1 MRLKKWINSKAPKKW
16 GLSKK
21 HKKMIDKIRNLKERF
36 INASSQEKE
45 NIDQEMRVLMDEN
58 PEAWAEAMSQSLKET
73 RIEAEK
79 IVLRQQ
85 LESILPVLSLSYIS
99 ENYFGK
105 TKSWFYQRLN
115 ENLVNGKP
123 AKFTEEEIKTLNF
136 ALQDISKK
144 IGSVSIS

>member
-1 MRLKKWINSKAPKKW
+1 
-16 GLSKK
+16 
-21 HKKMIDKIRNLKERF
+21 MIDKIRNLKERF
-36 INASSQEKE
+36 INASPQEKE

-85 LESILPVLSLSYIS
+85 LESILPILSLSYIS

-105 TKSWFYQRLN
+105 TK
-115 ENLVNGKP
+115 
-123 AKFTEEEIKTLNF
+123 
-136 ALQDISKK
+136 
-144 IGSVSIS
+144 